1 MLSKPSI
8 DSFLSSICLF
18 LKVLRGWQ
26 VVSSFVPLTLFLAAA
41 DIEAGKNNKFGF
53 YVTTW
58 TNICGHNSLQVQVS
72 LARLIDSRETSQG
85 PFT

>member
-1 MLSKPSI
+1 MVI
-8 DSFLSSICLF
+8 G
-18 LKVLRGWQ
+18 LK
-26 VVSSFVPLTLFLAAA
+26 FCPTDPFLAAA
-41 DIEAGKNNKFGF
+41 DIEAGKNNKFRF

-58 TNICGHNSLQVQVS
+58 TNICGHNPLQVQVS